1 MDTLKIL
8 IIDDEPVVCDGCQMI
23 LAGLG
28 HHAESRQ
35 TGEEG
40 LQAFFAN
47 EFDVVLLDLK
57 LPDSDGMSLLEV
69 FQERNPNVY
78 VIVMTGYSTVKNAVK
93 AMKIGA
99 FDFIPKPFDDEQL
112 TVAINRVTENRR
124 LVMENL
130 SLKNQLFERYDFG
143 NIIGENP
150 RILSIFEQIKKVS
163 PTDSTVLLEGESGT
177 GKELFARAI
186 HAHSQR
192 AAHQFLAIDCSTL
205 APGVLESE
213 LFGHVKG
220 AFTGAVK
227 DKPGLLETADKGTL
241 LLDEIA
247 SLSPETQGKLL
258 RFLESG
264 EFKRV
269 GANQIQKTQT
279 RIIAATNRNLEKLV
293 ADNTFREDLFYRLSV
308 FPIFLPPLRE
318 RKDDI
323 PRLAQHFLKRFS
335 QKADKPID
343 GFTDEAM
350 ELLVNQEWPGNI
362 RELKNVI
369 ERLVIMSDRRFLDML
384 YLMDNLKVNR
394 SADEK
399 PVPDTLAELKAV
411 KKQIITE
418 NFGQVEKAFIIK
430 ALREA
435 GGNISRAASAVGMQ
449 RSNFH
454 ALMNKHQIQ
463 NSNP

>member
-1 MDTLKIL
+1 MDALNIL
-8 IIDDEPVVCDGCQMI
+8 IIEDEPVICDGCHMI
-23 LAGLG
+23 LKDLG
-28 HHAESRQ
+28 HYSEDRQ

-57 LPDSDGMSLLEV
+57 LPDAEGMNLLEV

-93 AMKIGA
+93 AMKMGA

-112 TVAINRVTENRR
+112 TIAINRVVENRR

-130 SLKNQLFERYDFG
+130 SLKNQLFERYHFE
-143 NIIGENP
+143 NIIGENSK
-150 RILSIFEQIKKVS
+150 ILEIFEQIKKVA

-177 GKELFARAI
+177 GKELFARAT

-227 DKPGLLETADKGTL
+227 DKPGLLETAGSGTL
-241 LLDEIA
+241 MLDEIA
-247 SLSPETQGKLL
+247 SLSLETQGKLL

-269 GANQIQKTQT
+269 GANNIQQTET
-279 RIIAATNRNLEKLV
+279 RIIAATNRNLKAMVEEKK
-293 ADNTFREDLFYRLSV
+293 FREDLFYRLSV

-323 PRLAQHFLKRFS
+323 PRLAMHFLKRFS
-335 QKADKPID
+335 QKSGKHID
-343 GFTDEAM
+343 GFTEEAM
-350 ELLVNQEWPGNI
+350 ELLINQEWPGNI

-369 ERLVIMSDRRFLDML
+369 ERLVIMSDRRFLDMI
-384 YLMDNLKVNR
+384 YLMDNLAAKR

-399 PVPDTLAELKAV
+399 PVPETLAELKAV
-411 KKQIITE
+411 KQQILSE

-463 NSNP
+463 ASNS

>member
-1 MDTLKIL
+1 MDKLKIL

-23 LAGLG
+23 LTDLG
-28 HHAESRQ
+28 HYTESRQ

-57 LPDSDGMSLLEV
+57 LPDSEGMSLLEV

-99 FDFIPKPFDDEQL
+99 FDFIPKPFDEDQI
-112 TVAINRVTENRR
+112 TVAINRVVENRR

-130 SLKNQLFERYDFG
+130 SLKNQLFERYDFE

-150 RILSIFEQIKKVS
+150 RILTIFDQIRKVA

-192 AAHQFLAIDCSTL
+192 APHEFLAIDCSTL
-205 APGVLESE
+205 SPGVLESE
-213 LFGHVKG
+213 LFGHVRG

-241 LLDEIA
+241 MLDEIA

-269 GANQIQKTQT
+269 GANQIQKTAT
-279 RIIAATNRNLEKLV
+279 RIIAVTNRNLEKLV

-323 PRLAQHFLKRFS
+323 PRLAHYFLRRFS
-335 QKADKPID
+335 QKTGKPID
-343 GFTDEAM
+343 GFTEEAM
-350 ELLVNQEWPGNI
+350 DLLVNQEWPGNI

-369 ERLVIMSDRRFLDML
+369 ERLVIISDRRFLDIL
-384 YLMDNLKVNR
+384 YLMDNLHVKR
-394 SADEK
+394 SAGEK
-399 PVPDTLAELKAV
+399 TVPDTLSELKAI
-411 KKQIITE
+411 KQQILSE

-430 ALREA
+430 ALRES

-463 NSNP
+463 NANP

>member
-411 KKQIITE
+411 KKQIISE

>member
-8 IIDDEPVVCDGCQMI
+8 IIEDEPVVCDGCQMI

-279 RIIAATNRNLEKLV
+279 RIIAATNRNLDKLV

-411 KKQIITE
+411 KKQIISE

>member
-23 LAGLG
+23 LASLG

-399 PVPDTLAELKAV
+399 TVPDTLAELKAV
-411 KKQIITE
+411 KQQIISE